1 MEEGRGGRGDS
12 RSVGLTPALRHT
24 ALWELQVEL
33 RGHRSQG
40 EKEMEKERER
50 ERLLEND
57 KKEDET
63 RFRRQ
68 SEAPRVAVNGL
79 NYICGQLR
87 HIEFISHIN

>member
-24 ALWELQVEL
+24 ALSELQVEL

-40 EKEMEKERER
+40 EEERER

-79 NYICGQLR
+79 NYICGRLR